1 MTKKKKYGKV
11 QVKNFK
17 WIYAFLLP
25 TIIIFVMFYVQ
36 PIAVMLTTSFTKW
49 DGFNDPAFNGIS
61 NYIKLFTNSASAASI
76 KNLILWSVIAMT
88 FHVGFGVLTAFA
100 LYLQPHGWKFTR
112 SVFMIPNI
120 ISAAAWALIYRFI
133 FNDQMGVL
141 NSVIRVFNKD
151 FSAQWFYQS
160 PYAFWA
166 VTLTWLFYAVIVTLI
181 VFCLLY
187 TSDAAD
193 E

>member
-1 MTKKKKYGKV
+1 MNISERKGNIMTKKKKYGKV

-36 PIAVMLTTSFTKW
+36 PIVVMLTTSFTKW

-88 FHVGFGVLTAFA
+88 FHV
-100 LYLQPHGWKFTR
+100 Q
-112 SVFMIPNI
+112 
-120 ISAAAWALIYRFI
+120 RFR
-133 FNDQMGVL
+133 F
-141 NSVIRVFNKD
+141 KK
-151 FSAQWFYQS
+151 
-160 PYAFWA
+160 
-166 VTLTWLFYAVIVTLI
+166 
-181 VFCLLY
+181 
-187 TSDAAD
+187 
-193 E
+193 

>member
-1 MTKKKKYGKV
+1 MNISERKGNIMTKKKKYGKV

-36 PIAVMLTTSFTKW
+36 PIVVMLTTSFTKW

-88 FHVGFGVLTAFA
+88 FHVGFGVLTAFV
-100 LYLQPHGWKFTR
+100 LYLKPHGWKFTR

-141 NSVIRVFNKD
+141 NSVIRVFDKD
-151 FSAQWFYQS
+151 F
-160 PYAFWA
+160 
-166 VTLTWLFYAVIVTLI
+166 
-181 VFCLLY
+181 
-187 TSDAAD
+187 
-193 E
+193 